1 MKPFFLFFIF
11 TTFYAAAFSQQITY
25 TQPEQQ
31 DSRGMD
37 FQIIGKI
44 HDNFLVYKNNRNNY
58 AVCSYDNSMRL
69 INRINL
75 KFMPDKALNVDFIT
89 FPDFAYMIYQFQK
102 RNTVYCMAVKI
113 NADGKLLA
121 DPVELDTTHIN
132 FFADNKIYSTVN
144 SEDKSKIMIYKIQR
158 KNGNF
163 NFTTLLFNDSL
174 QLQHQSRIATF
185 FDDRKD
191 IFSDFFVDNNGNF
204 VFTTGNKSNTR
215 DFIHD
220 LSLITKPANA
230 DTFISNTFNLAG
242 KYLDEIKLK
251 VDNVNQ
257 HYIINSL
264 YYERPRG
271 NVEGIYTAV
280 WDINNQNIITQQ
292 FQNLGDS
299 IRSIAKTNGN
309 NKTALND
316 FFIRDVVLRK
326 DGGFI
331 LTAEDFYSQSRG
343 GPWNRYDYLYGYPS
357 FSPYNY
363 YLYSPYSYGYGG
375 YNRYPYY
382 NSRGQDRYY
391 YNNILILNMDKS
403 GTTDWASVINK
414 TQYDDET
421 DNFLSY
427 ATMLTGGQLHFLFNS
442 VERRSLLLGD
452 QSVSGSGKITR
463 NPPLKALDRGYQFMP
478 RYGKQVSATEIVIP
492 CTYRNYICFAKVE
505 FE

>member
-1 MKPFFLFFIF
+1 MKTFFLFFIL
-11 TTFYAAAFSQQITY
+11 TTFYSAVFSQQITY

-69 INRINL
+69 INRVNL
-75 KFMPDKALNVDFIT
+75 KFMPDNTLNVDFIT

-113 NADGKLLA
+113 NADGKLLT
-121 DPVELDTTHIN
+121 DPVGLDTTHIN
-132 FFADNKIYSTVN
+132 FFANNKIYSTVN

-204 VFTTGNKSNTR
+204 IFTKGNKSSAR
-215 DFIHD
+215 DFMQD
-220 LSLITKPANA
+220 LSLITKPADA
-230 DTFISNTFNLAG
+230 DSFTYNTFNLAG

-251 VDNVNQ
+251 IDNVNQ

-264 YYERPRG
+264 YYEKPRG

-280 WDINNQNIITQQ
+280 WDIQNQNIITQQ

-299 IRSIAKTNGN
+299 IRVMAKTNGN

-331 LTAEDFYSQSRG
+331 LTAEDFYSQTRG
-343 GPWNRYDYLYGYPS
+343 GLWNRYDYLYGYPS

-363 YLYSPYSYGYGG
+363 YLYSPYSYGYG

-391 YNNILILNMDKS
+391 YNNVLILNMDKS
-403 GTTDWASVINK
+403 GTTDWASIINK

-442 VERRSLLLGD
+442 LERRLLLLGD
-452 QSVSGSGKITR
+452 QSVSGSGKVTR
-463 NPPLKALDRGYQFMP
+463 NPPLKSLDRGYQFMP
-478 RYGKQVSATEIVIP
+478 RYGKQVSATEMIIP

-505 FE
+505 FQ